1 MYIRLLLCRTNT
13 FKLLI
18 IVVLFFIIIIIQAHS
33 QGVAE
38 ITPDALAIISHS
50 TEHHMRNI
58 LERLTAC
65 CMHRN
70 DPHKV
75 YYYYHSRCQNQI
87 KFEMWIY
94 QE

>member
-1 MYIRLLLCRTNT
+1 MSYQTRSIKDKPILNIDLLKRMAL
-13 FKLLI
+13 KK
-18 IVVLFFIIIIIQAHS
+18 AHS
-33 QGVAE
+33 HGIAE
-38 ITPDALAIISHS
+38 ITSDALAIISHS

-75 YYYYHSRCQNQI
+75 CFFQNS
-87 KFEMWIY
+87 
-94 QE
+94 